1 MNLQCSPKTGSLR
14 RLLLAVLVGFALF
27 SCTSRPKE
35 AAPVETA
42 KTADAP
48 AGGAS
53 SPAMDTASAP
63 EPVEREEAE
72 LAAPLASPRKK
83 GSMSKSLDAGAED
96 RFDELM
102 DGESFAAATSS
113 GPREGGLKA
122 GYTDD
127 HRQYNYFLDFL
138 ERFRQL
144 SLKRE
149 LPVANRVVFEV
160 QDRAGRPFPNVELA
174 FTAGNGEV
182 LDRVMTNADGRAF
195 VTLDRD
201 AVVAARFNNRT
212 LIQKPFDSQGPRT
225 VSLSLDAQRAVPAPP
240 PLDIVFILDTTGSM
254 GGEIERLR
262 TTIDIIRENLDLA
275 TPRPRIR
282 FGLVLYKDR
291 GDDYVTASWPLTG
304 DMKTF
309 RKNLA
314 KAEASGG
321 GDTPEDLEAALDVA
335 LADDMGWNKDGG
347 RIAFIITDAPAQLYP
362 DAIGYDASTARAR
375 EKGVRI
381 HSIGTGGLPTEGEVQ
396 LRQIAWRTRGSY
408 IFLTYGERGES
419 AGGKPGAVSHHTG
432 DNWTAER
439 LETIIIRLARDEL
452 AALSGVR
459 PAVPADDWFRA
470 TSDDERSSEDVLDE
484 LFNESLKRLVDYSS
498 FQLTAETPVS
508 LAAIQAGEA
517 AAPVYTRNAERFHAR
532 LLQSAVGL
540 KRFKLV
546 EREGLQAILEEVELA
561 LSAAAGGAPSAKL
574 AELLGAEF
582 LILPLLREV
591 EEGGDW
597 EVYLRLVRVRTAEI
611 LSVSRARIDR
621 SLSIK

>member
-212 LIQKPFDSQGPRT
+212 LIQKPFDSQVT
-225 VSLSLDAQRAVPAPP
+225 SLNPKPGNSLGGALQTAMNNITPDFLV
-240 PLDIVFILDTTGSM
+240 DTFNGQVTIHLNNSNIPSLKVNNSFSEMLKGYQENKESM
-254 GGEIERLR
+254 
-262 TTIDIIRENLDLA
+262 
-275 TPRPRIR
+275 
-282 FGLVLYKDR
+282 
-291 GDDYVTASWPLTG
+291 S
-304 DMKTF
+304 
-309 RKNLA
+309 
-314 KAEASGG
+314 
-321 GDTPEDLEAALDVA
+321 
-335 LADDMGWNKDGG
+335 ADDK
-347 RIAFIITDAPAQLYP
+347 
-362 DAIGYDASTARAR
+362 
-375 EKGVRI
+375 
-381 HSIGTGGLPTEGEVQ
+381 
-396 LRQIAWRTRGSY
+396 
-408 IFLTYGERGES
+408 
-419 AGGKPGAVSHHTG
+419 
-432 DNWTAER
+432 
-439 LETIIIRLARDEL
+439 
-452 AALSGVR
+452 
-459 PAVPADDWFRA
+459 
-470 TSDDERSSEDVLDE
+470 
-484 LFNESLKRLVDYSS
+484 
-498 FQLTAETPVS
+498 
-508 LAAIQAGEA
+508 
-517 AAPVYTRNAERFHAR
+517 
-532 LLQSAVGL
+532 
-540 KRFKLV
+540 
-546 EREGLQAILEEVELA
+546 QAILFMKQKVD
-561 LSAAAGGAPSAKL
+561 SAKWFIDAVKQRQNTL
-574 AELLGAEF
+574 QRTMEAIVNLQYDFFLNEDESQLKPMVLKDVAERTGF
-582 LILPLLREV
+582 DISTVSRVSNSKYVQTNNGIYPLKYFFSEAMQTSDGEDISSREV
-591 EEGGDW
+591 KKILKESIDAENPTRPLTDDQLTQILNEKG
-597 EVYLRLVRVRTAEI
+597 YLIARRTVAKYREQLNI
-611 LSVSRARIDR
+611 PVSRLRKKI
-621 SLSIK
+621 